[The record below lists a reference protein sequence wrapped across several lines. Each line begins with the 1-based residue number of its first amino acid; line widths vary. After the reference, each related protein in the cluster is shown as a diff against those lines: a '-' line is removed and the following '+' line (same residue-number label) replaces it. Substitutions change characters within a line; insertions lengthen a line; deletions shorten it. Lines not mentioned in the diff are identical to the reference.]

1 MLHYPFGESYADE
14 PVNQEIALHTLSARY
29 RHSLTL
35 LTDLYQLTM
44 AYGYWKNGLADR
56 QAVFHLAFRKCPFGG
71 GYAIAAGL
79 HDVVGFLESM
89 RFDESDIS
97 FLHTLHGHDGKPLFE
112 PEFLR
117 FLGELTLECDLDA
130 IPEGTAV
137 FAHEPLIRVRG
148 PLVQAQIIE
157 TALLNIINFQTLIAT
172 KAARVCFAAK
182 GKPVLEFG
190 LRRAQGIDGA
200 LSASRAAYI
209 GGCEATSNVLAG
221 KLFGIPVRGTHAHSW
236 VMVFDD
242 ELEAFAA
249 YARAMPNNCVFLVD
263 TYDTLEGVRNAVQI
277 GHRLREQGHELSG
290 VRLDSG
296 DLAFLSIEARK
307 ILDEAGFPNAA
318 IVASNDLDEQLIDS
332 LQNQGAAI
340 GVWGVGTKLVTA
352 FDQAALGGVYKLS
365 AIQDACGQYQPKIK
379 LSEQA
384 VKISTPGILNVRR
397 FRLEGQAIGD
407 MVFDELDAIPDSPTI
422 VDPADATR
430 RKVFSPDMTR
440 EDLLEPVFRK
450 GRLVR
455 ESPPIDAIR
464 MRVKSQLEALHAGV
478 KRFLNPHSYPVGLE
492 EKLFNRRRELV
503 FEARGHHIR
512 EVK

>member
-172 KAARVCFAAK
+172 KAARVCS
-182 GKPVLEFG
+182 V
-190 LRRAQGIDGA
+190 
-200 LSASRAAYI
+200 SY
-209 GGCEATSNVLAG
+209 
-221 KLFGIPVRGTHAHSW
+221 TH
-236 VMVFDD
+236 
-242 ELEAFAA
+242 L
-249 YARAMPNNCVFLVD
+249 
-263 TYDTLEGVRNAVQI
+263 TL
-277 GHRLREQGHELSG
+277 
-290 VRLDSG
+290 
-296 DLAFLSIEARK
+296 
-307 ILDEAGFPNAA
+307 
-318 IVASNDLDEQLIDS
+318 
-332 LQNQGAAI
+332 
-340 GVWGVGTKLVTA
+340 
-352 FDQAALGGVYKLS
+352 
-365 AIQDACGQYQPKIK
+365 
-379 LSEQA
+379 
-384 VKISTPGILNVRR
+384 
-397 FRLEGQAIGD
+397 
-407 MVFDELDAIPDSPTI
+407 PTI
-422 VDPADATR
+422 YSV
-430 RKVFSPDMTR
+430 
-440 EDLLEPVFRK
+440 
-450 GRLVR
+450 
-455 ESPPIDAIR
+455 
-464 MRVKSQLEALHAGV
+464 
-478 KRFLNPHSYPVGLE
+478 
-492 EKLFNRRRELV
+492 
-503 FEARGHHIR
+503 
-512 EVK
+512 